1 MTQIKKRKCKN
12 CHAFFSPNPR
22 NASRQ
27 KYCRKEQCRKAS
39 KRDSQRKWLEKPQN
53 QDYFR
58 SPENTKRV
66 QEWRKAHPRYWRR
79 KRSQPK
85 TALQDPLIVQPSDI
99 TGDNPDSMDN
109 ALQDLL
115 TIQPFVLLGL
125 IAHITDTALQDNM
138 DSTLQHLLE
147 LGQDIAHQYTTC
159 KGGYYG
165 SEDPYCSGSGAKGTP
180 TVQLGGPSS
189 GP

>member
-12 CHAFFSPNPR
+12 CHAFFPSDPR

-27 KYCRKEQCRKAS
+27 KYCRKEQCRKES
-39 KRDSQRKWLEKPQN
+39 KRASQRKWLEKPEN
-53 QDYFR
+53 QDYFC

-66 QEWRKAHPRYWRR
+66 QEWREAHPRYWRR

-85 TALQDPLIVQPSDI
+85 TALQDPLNAQPADI
-99 TGDNPDSMDN
+99 TDDNTDSVNN
-109 ALQDLL
+109 ALQDFL
-115 TIQPFVLLGL
+115 IVQPFVLLGL
-125 IAHITDTALQDNM
+125 IANITGNALQENIDT
-138 DSTLQHLLE
+138 TLQHLQE
-147 LGQDIAHQYTTC
+147 LGRDIAHQYKTC

-165 SEDPYCSGSGAKGTP
+165 SEDSYCSGSGAKGTP